1 MMGKIG
7 TLIDR
12 LSNTAKAITAIGAAC
27 SLIIGLL
34 ISITIKVTSIAN
46 DFKKAVSVVPIVEQ
60 NTAEIVWIKSNYVL
74 RETLDEH
81 IKFIITEIDFMIDET
96 MSRISDGEQLGGR
109 YINRLVYY
117 RDNLSYLSNKQKTLI
132 NYIEKVYEKQE
143 FNNSIMKK

>member
-1 MMGKIG
+1 MGKVG
-7 TLIDR
+7 KLIDK

-34 ISITIKVTSIAN
+34 ISIAIKVTSIAN

-60 NTAEIVWIKSNYVL
+60 NTTEIAWIKSNYVL
-74 RETLDEH
+74 REAFEEH
-81 IKFIITEIDFMIDET
+81 RKFIITEIDFIIDET
-96 MSRISDGEQLGGR
+96 MTRISNHERLGGR

-132 NYIEKVYEKQE
+132 NYIERVYEKQE
-143 FNNSIMKK
+143 FDDSMIQK

>member
-1 MMGKIG
+1 MGKVG
-7 TLIDR
+7 ALVDK

-60 NTAEIVWIKSNYVL
+60 NTTEIAWIKSNYVL
-74 RETLDEH
+74 RETFEEH
-81 IKFIITEIDFMIDET
+81 RKFIITEIDFMVDET
-96 MSRISDGEQLGGR
+96 MTRISNGEQLGGR

-132 NYIEKVYEKQE
+132 NYIERVYEKQE
-143 FNNSIMKK
+143 FHNSIIEK

>member
-1 MMGKIG
+1 MGKVG
-7 TLIDR
+7 KLIDK

-60 NTAEIVWIKSNYVL
+60 NTTEIAWIKSNYVL
-74 RETLDEH
+74 RETFEEH
-81 IKFIITEIDFMIDET
+81 RKFIITEIDFMIDET
-96 MSRISDGEQLGGR
+96 MARISNHEQLGGR

-132 NYIEKVYEKQE
+132 NYIERVYEKQE
-143 FNNSIMKK
+143 FHNSIVEK